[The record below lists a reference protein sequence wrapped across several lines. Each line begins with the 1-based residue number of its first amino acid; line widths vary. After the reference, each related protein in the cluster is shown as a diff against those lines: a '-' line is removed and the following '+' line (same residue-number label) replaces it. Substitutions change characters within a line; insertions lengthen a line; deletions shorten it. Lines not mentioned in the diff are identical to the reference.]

1 MTRLISTRGRVVLF
15 WVATLLTLVSTSL
28 GFSAGTSP
36 GSSRRI
42 GGNSVHGF
50 SLCHSVSTCRRIPLL
65 TMAAAADDSF
75 DDESMEGSVVKVK
88 VDPIVKE
95 TALLLRRLSWLTW
108 WSQLIL
114 TTVSS
119 VTLLFARNVIGAS
132 TASSYAIATSSLPNF
147 LLAGLGI
154 GLSFGSIF
162 WTWASRRLAR
172 RLLRKPTKPLEAAA
186 MLRKSINVGVTLNL
200 FGMLTSLISAEQIV
214 GALAIKVLTSAPA
227 RTTVALLESSSSYLQ
242 PLDILVVQ
250 ANTNTLFSHFSCL
263 AALLYMTKSLVK
275 LDPPSSKVNK

>member
-1 MTRLISTRGRVVLF
+1 MKPTTISTLRIVAIA
-15 WVATLLTLVSTSL
+15 ATLFTVLPM
-28 GFSAGTSP
+28 G
-36 GSSRRI
+36 
-42 GGNSVHGF
+42 HGF
-50 SLCHSVSTCRRIPLL
+50 SLTIGGGTHSPWTRHSNTHGVTSCRSTLPLL
-65 TMAAAADDSF
+65 TVRSIKKNTAREDDGG
-75 DDESMEGSVVKVK
+75 ESIAKVQ
-88 VDPIVKE
+88 VDPLVKD
-95 TALLLRRLSWLTW
+95 TAVLLRRLSWLTW

-119 VTLLFARNVIGAS
+119 VTILFARNVIGAS
-132 TASSYAIATSSLPNF
+132 TPTTTYTMVNASLPNF

-154 GLSFGSIF
+154 GLSFASIF

-172 RLLRKPTKPLEAAA
+172 RLLRKPTKPFEAAP
-186 MLRKSINVGVTLNL
+186 MLRKSITVGVTLNL

-250 ANTNTLFSHFSCL
+250 ANTNTLFSHFTSL
-263 AALLYMTKSLVK
+263 AALLYMTKSLAK
-275 LDPPSSKVNK
+275 LDPPSSKQK